1 MNSGKSSHTIVE
13 LLVLILIAGCAKIAS
28 PTGGPKDLDPPE
40 IVKSNPVNGVTN
52 FKGDKIVITFN
63 EYVVLD
69 KINEKFMVSPPMKK
83 KPQISL
89 RRKNVI
95 IEYDEELKDSTTY
108 TFYFQDAIRDLNESN
123 PIDNFQFVFSTGPVV
138 DSLSVTGNVNNGFSL
153 DPPEETL
160 VLLYR
165 ELADT
170 AVIKQLPAYISR
182 VDKKGYFRI
191 DNVKK
196 GTYRLYA
203 LKDADNSKNFNLAD
217 EEFAFMNT
225 PIEVTAENNFLP
237 IVKDTIKVKKLL
249 TKEQKETADTIIR
262 KGEYQLILY
271 KPEKKL
277 HYLTSSQ
284 RTQQYKLVYTLSL
297 PPDSLGF
304 NFSVPGYDTN
314 SYFIERSKENDTIQ
328 IWMTDS
334 TLYSKPQINSLVW
347 YPFTDSTGN
356 IILKQDTIL
365 MRFIIPRATRARI
378 KPARFSV
385 NSPFTGGALIPGQQ
399 LLIKS
404 QTPFRAPDTSKIR
417 LYQIVDSIKIKIPF
431 TIEKN
436 KKNSCT
442 LILSAKLIQGK
453 SYLFIADST
462 AFGNI
467 YGQQADSTGSKFIV
481 RNNDTFGKLTLNIS
495 NYEGSRIIQLLTN
508 DEKLVR
514 ETKMNKDGKIIFP
527 LLNQG
532 TYKLRVIYDINNDG
546 KWTTGDFASGRLPE
560 PVSFLSKVIL
570 IKENWELNEDWDIG
584 EKNIKKLKIGPTN
597 KPGR

>member
-1 MNSGKSSHTIVE
+1 
-13 LLVLILIAGCAKIAS
+13 
-28 PTGGPKDLDPPE
+28 
-40 IVKSNPVNGVTN
+40 
-52 FKGDKIVITFN
+52 
-63 EYVVLD
+63 
-69 KINEKFMVSPPMKK
+69 
-83 KPQISL
+83 
-89 RRKNVI
+89 
-95 IEYDEELKDSTTY
+95 
-108 TFYFQDAIRDLNESN
+108 
-123 PIDNFQFVFSTGPVV
+123 
-138 DSLSVTGNVNNGFSL
+138 
-153 DPPEETL
+153 
-160 VLLYR
+160 
-165 ELADT
+165 
-170 AVIKQLPAYISR
+170 
-182 VDKKGYFRI
+182 
-191 DNVKK
+191 
-196 GTYRLYA
+196 
-203 LKDADNSKNFNLAD
+203 
-217 EEFAFMNT
+217 
-225 PIEVTAENNFLP
+225 
-237 IVKDTIKVKKLL
+237 
-249 TKEQKETADTIIR
+249 
-262 KGEYQLILY
+262 
-271 KPEKKL
+271 
-277 HYLTSSQ
+277 
-284 RTQQYKLVYTLSL
+284 
-297 PPDSLGF
+297 
-304 NFSVPGYDTN
+304 
-314 SYFIERSKENDTIQ
+314 
-328 IWMTDS
+328 
-334 TLYSKPQINSLVW
+334 
-347 YPFTDSTGN
+347 
-356 IILKQDTIL
+356 

-514 ETKMNKDGKIIFP
+514 ETKMNKNGKIVFP

>member
-1 MNSGKSSHTIVE
+1 MNSGKSSHTIVD

-28 PTGGPKDLDPPE
+28 PTGGPKDLNPPE

-89 RRKNVI
+89 KRKNVI

-123 PIDNFQFVFSTGPVV
+123 PIDNYQFVFSTGPVV
-138 DSLSVTGNVNNGFSL
+138 DSLSVTGNVYNGFSL

-203 LKDADNSKNFNLAD
+203 LKDGDNSKNFNLAD

-237 IVKDTIKVKKLL
+237 IVKDTVKVKKPL

-262 KGEYQLILY
+262 TGEYQLILY

-277 HYLTSSQ
+277 HYLTSST
-284 RTQQYKLVYTLSL
+284 RSQQYKLVYTLSL

-314 SYFIERSKENDTIQ
+314 SYFIERSKGNDTIQ

-356 IILKQDTIL
+356 IVLKQDTIL

-385 NSPFTGGALIPGQQ
+385 NSPFTGGVLIPGQQ

-404 QTPFRAPDTSKIR
+404 QSPFRAPDTSKIR
-417 LYQIVDSIKIKIPF
+417 LYQIIDSIKIKTPF
-431 TIEKN
+431 TIEKD

-453 SYLFIADST
+453 AYLFIADST

-514 ETKMNKDGKIIFP
+514 ETKMNKNGKIIFP

-532 TYKLRVIYDINNDG
+532 TYKLRVIYDLNNDG

-560 PVSFLSKVIL
+560 PVSFLPKVIL
-570 IKENWELNEDWDIG
+570 IKENWELDEDWDIG
-584 EKNIKKLKIGPTN
+584 EKNIKKLKIVPTN

>member
-1 MNSGKSSHTIVE
+1 
-13 LLVLILIAGCAKIAS
+13 
-28 PTGGPKDLDPPE
+28 
-40 IVKSNPVNGVTN
+40 
-52 FKGDKIVITFN
+52 
-63 EYVVLD
+63 
-69 KINEKFMVSPPMKK
+69 
-83 KPQISL
+83 
-89 RRKNVI
+89 
-95 IEYDEELKDSTTY
+95 
-108 TFYFQDAIRDLNESN
+108 
-123 PIDNFQFVFSTGPVV
+123 
-138 DSLSVTGNVNNGFSL
+138 
-153 DPPEETL
+153 
-160 VLLYR
+160 
-165 ELADT
+165 
-170 AVIKQLPAYISR
+170 
-182 VDKKGYFRI
+182 
-191 DNVKK
+191 
-196 GTYRLYA
+196 
-203 LKDADNSKNFNLAD
+203 
-217 EEFAFMNT
+217 
-225 PIEVTAENNFLP
+225 
-237 IVKDTIKVKKLL
+237 L

-277 HYLTSSQ
+277 HYLTSSS
-284 RTQQYKLVYTLSL
+284 RKPQYKLVYTLSL

-304 NFSVPGYDTN
+304 NFSVPGFDTN
-314 SYFIERSKENDTIQ
+314 SYFIERNKENDTIQ
-328 IWMTDS
+328 IWLTDS
-334 TLYSKPQINSLVW
+334 TLYSKPQINSLIR

-356 IILKQDTIL
+356 IVLKQDTIL
-365 MRFIIPRATRARI
+365 MRFIMPRATRARI

-385 NSPFTGGALIPGQQ
+385 NTPFTGGALIPGQQ

-417 LYQIVDSIKIKIPF
+417 IYQIVDSVEIKTPF
-431 TIEKN
+431 TIEKD

-495 NYEGSRIIQLLTN
+495 NSEGSRIIQLLTN

-532 TYKLRVIYDINNDG
+532 TYKLRVIFDINNDG

-560 PVSFLSKVIL
+560 PVSFLSKRIL
-570 IKENWELNEDWDIG
+570 IKENWELDEDWDIG
-584 EKNIKKLKIGPTN
+584 EKNIKKFKIEPVK

>member
-1 MNSGKSSHTIVE
+1 MNSGKSSHTIVD

-28 PTGGPKDLDPPE
+28 PTGGPKDLNPPE

-89 RRKNVI
+89 KRKNVI

-123 PIDNFQFVFSTGPVV
+123 PIDNYQFVFSTGPVV
-138 DSLSVTGNVNNGFSL
+138 DSLSVTGNVYNGFSL
-153 DPPEETL
+153 NPPEETS

-203 LKDADNSKNFNLAD
+203 LKDGDNSKNFNLAD

-237 IVKDTIKVKKLL
+237 IVKDTVKVKKPL

-262 KGEYQLILY
+262 TGEYQLILY

-277 HYLTSSQ
+277 HYLTSST
-284 RTQQYKLVYTLSL
+284 RSQQYKLVYTLSL

-314 SYFIERSKENDTIQ
+314 SYFIERSKGNDTIQ

-356 IILKQDTIL
+356 IVLKQDTIL

-385 NSPFTGGALIPGQQ
+385 NTPFAGGALIPGQQ

-404 QTPFRAPDTSKIR
+404 QSPFRAPDTSKIR
-417 LYQIVDSIKIKIPF
+417 LYQIIDSIKIKTPF
-431 TIEKN
+431 TIEKD

-453 SYLFIADST
+453 AYLFIADST

-514 ETKMNKDGKIIFP
+514 ETKMNKNGKIIFP

-532 TYKLRVIYDINNDG
+532 TYKLRVIYDLNNDG

-560 PVSFLSKVIL
+560 PVSFLPKVIL
-570 IKENWELNEDWDIG
+570 IKENWELDEDWDIG
-584 EKNIKKLKIGPTN
+584 EKNIKKLKIVPTN

>member
-1 MNSGKSSHTIVE
+1 MNSGKSSHTIVD
-13 LLVLILIAGCAKIAS
+13 LLVLILIVGCAKIAS
-28 PTGGPKDLDPPE
+28 PSGGPKDLDPPE

-69 KINEKFMVSPPMKK
+69 KINEKFMISPPMKK

-89 RRKNVI
+89 KRKNVI

-123 PIDNFQFVFSTGPVV
+123 PIDNYQFVFSTGPVV
-138 DSLSVTGNVNNGFSL
+138 DSLSVTGNVYNGFSL

-170 AVIKQLPAYISR
+170 AVTKQLPAYISR

-191 DNVKK
+191 DNVRE

-237 IVKDTIKVKKLL
+237 IVKDTVKVKKPL

-277 HYLTSSQ
+277 HYLTSSS
-284 RTQQYKLVYTLSL
+284 RSQQYKLVYTLSL

-304 NFSVPGYDTN
+304 KFSVPGYDTN
-314 SYFIERSKENDTIQ
+314 SYFIERNKENDTIQ

-356 IILKQDTIL
+356 IVLKQDTIL

-385 NSPFTGGALIPGQQ
+385 NTPFTGGVLIPGQQ

-404 QTPFRAPDTSKIR
+404 QTPLRAPDTSKIR
-417 LYQIVDSIKIKIPF
+417 LYQIVDSIKIKTPF
-431 TIEKN
+431 TIEKD

-453 SYLFIADST
+453 AYLFIADST

-481 RNNDTFGKLTLNIS
+481 KNNDTFGKLTLNIS

-514 ETKMNKDGKIIFP
+514 ETKMNKNGGIIFP

-532 TYKLRVIYDINNDG
+532 TYKLRVIYDLNNDG
-546 KWTTGDFASGRLPE
+546 KWTTGDFASDRLPE
-560 PVSFLSKVIL
+560 PVSFLPKVIL
-570 IKENWELNEDWDIG
+570 IKENWELDEDWDIG

-597 KPGR
+597 KSGR